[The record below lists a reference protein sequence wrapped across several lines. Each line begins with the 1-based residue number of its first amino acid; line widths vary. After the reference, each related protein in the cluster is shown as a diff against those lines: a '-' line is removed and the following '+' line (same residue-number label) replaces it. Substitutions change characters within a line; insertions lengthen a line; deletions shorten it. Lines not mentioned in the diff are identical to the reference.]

1 MRTGGTPV
9 SRHLHVYNRYT
20 VDTNHIAA
28 LCWLVV
34 SALWKIMDFVSWMM
48 FHSQYMESH
57 KRHVPVTT
65 NQYIYICMYVYIY
78 MYVYV
83 YIYNIYIYS
92 ILYIYYIYIYIY
104 IIYIYILYIYIYIY
118 IYIIYYIYTYI
129 YIYYIYIL
137 YIYIH
142 IYIYIITLV
151 WVLKTFST
159 YLWCT
164 PGSDLCW
171 RSFRQRK
178 SDRQPLFEWLLMT
191 KQ

>member
-65 NQYIYICMYVYIY
+65 NQYIYMYVCVYIYICMY
-78 MYVYV
+78 M
-83 YIYNIYIYS
+83 YIYNIYILY
-92 ILYIYYIYIYIY
+92 YIYYIYYIYIIYIHIYIYYIIYIHIYYIYYVYIYIYIY
-104 IIYIYILYIYIYIY
+104 IIY
-118 IYIIYYIYTYI
+118 
-129 YIYYIYIL
+129 
-137 YIYIH
+137 
-142 IYIYIITLV
+142 ITLV